1 MSLSAKILAFLLA
14 LAASFAAG
22 WGKATREAHRD
33 AQIQQLAQER
43 AARVLGA
50 QESRRAAENADAL
63 TNDRLRTERAA
74 AGTADRLRQLAASA
88 PAPATSCP
96 GRNDDPGPAVWRI
109 SDRTREDLVQLAS
122 SADAVADR
130 LRACQ
135 RELSGA
141 PNSSHTP
148 VVEE

>member
-1 MSLSAKILAFLLA
+1 MSLPAKILALLLA

-33 AQIQQLAQER
+33 AQIKQLAQER
-43 AARVLGA
+43 AARVLEA

-74 AGTADRLRQLAASA
+74 AGTAQRLRDLASTA
-88 PAPATSCP
+88 PGAAASCP
-96 GRNDDPGPAVWRI
+96 GRNDDPSPAAWRI

-135 RELSGA
+135 RELSGRLTPESEA
-141 PNSSHTP
+141 P
-148 VVEE
+148 